1 MEETMI
7 LVEKWDSF
15 CSETKRLGTEKVT
28 KARSESEKIIEKGHS
43 HSHKVET
50 WRATVDEMWDDLLE
64 LMETRK
70 QLLES
75 AYRRHKYSSDAKE
88 LLDRLDQKSAQLA
101 QSSDTA
107 QLLDE
112 ARALK
117 DQVRLMQEL
126 LNIKSRVY

>member
-7 LVEKWDSF
+7 LTEKWESF
-15 CSETKRLGTEKVT
+15 CAETKRLGAEKVS
-28 KARSESEKIIEKGHS
+28 KARLESEKIIERGHS

-50 WRATVDEMWDDLLE
+50 WRATIDEMWDDLLE

-70 QLLES
+70 QMLES
-75 AYRRHKYSSDAKE
+75 AYRRHKYTNDAKE
-88 LLDRLDQKSAQLA
+88 LLDRLDQKSVQLGE
-101 QSSDTA
+101 SSDIA

-117 DQVRLMQEL
+117 SQV
-126 LNIKSRVY
+126 LNDD